1 MTRRIFRKDFIS
13 SQRHPARGSVVIFVL
28 GIILLAAF
36 LITRLMDRAAVELAA
51 ESKAAQRAGLRQEA
65 LSGLE
70 ACLAVLADESAAR
83 SGLHDPAEG
92 WDHPLNLMNYQPA
105 AGYTVEAGVEDETG
119 KLSLPMADEEA
130 LGGFLD
136 AIGCPVTA
144 LDRLVDSLLVWTR
157 PDRLS
162 TAGDAD
168 SALLAAAKLPYE
180 APQRA
185 LRSFAELRAIPAARE
200 LFFDEAG
207 EWNEL
212 GRRFRSGVSLFS
224 FNASNVNSA
233 QPEVLLARGVDAARI
248 AAMTAAREKQNSR
261 PSFFRSAAELAGA
274 WGGDATRPGLGTEA
288 LCLHVIVTVKSG
300 ARGYRLDAWVRPPG
314 AAASAATGRRQTKTV
329 ETTPVVSVR
338 NNPPKKVDY
347 PFQILELRDNDG
359 T

>member
-1 MTRRIFRKDFIS
+1 MFDRISRIS
-13 SQRHPARGSVVIFVL
+13 PVLSRPNPERGSVVIFVL

-36 LITRLMDRAAVELAA
+36 LLTQLQSKALVELAT

-70 ACLAVLADESAAR
+70 ASFAVLADESAAR
-83 SGLHDPAEG
+83 SGLHDTAEG
-92 WDHPLNLMNYQPA
+92 WDHPLSLMNYEPA
-105 AGYTVEAGVEDETG
+105 EGYTVEAAVEDETG
-119 KLSLPMADEEA
+119 KLSLPMADEET
-130 LGGFLD
+130 LGAFLD
-136 AIGCPVTA
+136 AIGCPTSA
-144 LDRLVDSLLVWTR
+144 QERLVDSLFVWTR

-162 TAGDAD
+162 TEGNAD

-200 LFFDEAG
+200 LFFDEFG

-212 GRRFRSGVSLFS
+212 GRRFQAGISLFA

-233 QPEVLLARGVDAARI
+233 RPEVLLARGVDAARI
-248 AAMTAAREKQNSR
+248 AAMTAAREQQNSH
-261 PSFFRSAAELAGA
+261 PSVFRSTAELSAA
-274 WGGDATRPGLGTEA
+274 WGGDATRPGLGTDA
-288 LCLHVIVTVKSG
+288 LCLHVIITVKSG
-300 ARGYRLDAWVRPPG
+300 ARSYRLDAWVRPPG

-329 ETTPVVSVR
+329 EATPVVSVR